1 MAEINEHH
9 KNFIEAEISQLQARV
24 NQEPEDV
31 VHCINNLLTTCH
43 KINDTKS
50 EASLYH
56 IIGTAHYRLEKLQD
70 ALIAY
75 EKAFSIRKELNDEKG
90 ISVTLNNIGL
100 VYYSLGLWDKA
111 TEQYLESLAI
121 KERLNNPLSVGA
133 TLDNLGAS
141 YLRKANFKDAI
152 TALYKSLKIYEEA
165 KDEQRTAITYQN
177 IGFAH
182 LNLGDRTYAL
192 QMYFKALDIKL
203 KSDDYQSVIHL
214 YNNIGIVYLD
224 LKEYKEAEKYYQ
236 KCLDVSETHHYNNG
250 ISAAC
255 LNLALILKE
264 ENKLKESIEYFQK
277 SIAISKSSNN
287 TIELIPALS
296 NLGNTL
302 KIIGDTSESE
312 MVLLEALTLA
322 KEFKSLNDQ
331 IEIYKFLAELYEQ
344 KQDLEK
350 SLDCYRKYLEAKD
363 ELLNVENTKAINE
376 LKTQYEVEKKEQETE
391 IHRLK
396 NIELKEALENLTI
409 EKNRSEQLLLN
420 ILPASIANEL
430 KQNGKVKARN
440 YEQATVMFVDVK
452 NFTKH
457 SVLFTPEEV
466 VTEIDNCF
474 QIFDAVIDKYA
485 IEKIKTIG
493 DAYLCASGIPEKTEN
508 NATIII
514 NAALDMV
521 AALENHYKNNTGIHF
536 DFRFGVHTG
545 PLIAGVVGK
554 RKFEYDIWGDTVN
567 TAARMEQSGEI
578 GKINISE
585 ETYQLIKSDFV
596 ITERGEIEAKNKGLI
611 NMYFVE
617 ARK

>member
-1 MAEINEHH
+1 
-9 KNFIEAEISQLQARV
+9 
-24 NQEPEDV
+24 
-31 VHCINNLLTTCH
+31 
-43 KINDTKS
+43 
-50 EASLYH
+50 
-56 IIGTAHYRLEKLQD
+56 
-70 ALIAY
+70 
-75 EKAFSIRKELNDEKG
+75 
-90 ISVTLNNIGL
+90 
-100 VYYSLGLWDKA
+100 
-111 TEQYLESLAI
+111 
-121 KERLNNPLSVGA
+121 
-133 TLDNLGAS
+133 
-141 YLRKANFKDAI
+141 
-152 TALYKSLKIYEEA
+152 
-165 KDEQRTAITYQN
+165 
-177 IGFAH
+177 
-182 LNLGDRTYAL
+182 
-192 QMYFKALDIKL
+192 
-203 KSDDYQSVIHL
+203 
-214 YNNIGIVYLD
+214 
-224 LKEYKEAEKYYQ
+224 
-236 KCLDVSETHHYNNG
+236 VSETHHYNNG

-264 ENKLKESIEYFQK
+264 ENKLKESIDYFQK

-420 ILPASIANEL
+420 ILPAPIANEL

-585 ETYQLIKSDFV
+585 ETYQLIKNDFV